1 MIVYVPAAM
10 LATTNEAVRVPPEI
24 VQVEVPT
31 GLPDNE
37 QLVSLD
43 ENPVPPTKTTT
54 PTFADVGVR
63 VIDLISEV
71 VAVEV
76 V

>member
-1 MIVYVPAAM
+1 MYAPAAT
-10 LATTNEAVRVPPEI
+10 LAITNEAVRAPPEI
-24 VQVEVPT
+24 AQAEVPT
-31 GLPDNE
+31 GLPESE

-43 ENPVPPTKTTT
+43 ENPEPITKTTT

-63 VIDLISEV
+63 VIDLVTEV
-71 VAVEV
+71 VVVEV